1 MSNQRHRCAFSLES
15 QSSSPSIGVV
25 PPQQTPTIV
34 SIGYEGR
41 SPEELISLLQHH
53 DVDVL
58 VDVRLNAI
66 SRKKGFSKSAL
77 ADALDAAGIDYR
89 HERELGN
96 PKDNRDAF
104 RRGLKS
110 ARSRYAHHLENGAS
124 EAYQEVVGLAD
135 TTRLALLCVERELG
149 VCHRSS
155 IIESAQRDVPDLTII
170 DI

>member
-1 MSNQRHRCAFSLES
+1 MSNQRRRPAFTVES
-15 QSSSPSIGVV
+15 QGSSPSIGVV

-41 SPEELISLLQHH
+41 SPDELISLLHH
-53 DVDVL
+53 HSVDVL

-77 ADALDAAGIDYR
+77 ANALGAAGIDYR

-96 PKDNRDAF
+96 PRNNRDAF

-110 ARSRYAHHLENGAS
+110 ARSRYARHLENGAS
-124 EAYQEVVGLAD
+124 EAYQGIVDLAD

-149 VCHRSS
+149 VCHRSA
-155 IIESAQRDVPDLTII
+155 IIESAQRDIPDLTVI